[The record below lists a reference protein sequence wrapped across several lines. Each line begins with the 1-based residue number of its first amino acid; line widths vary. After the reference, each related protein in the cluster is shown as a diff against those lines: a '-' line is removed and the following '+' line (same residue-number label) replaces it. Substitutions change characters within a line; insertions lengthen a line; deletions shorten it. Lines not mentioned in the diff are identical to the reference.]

1 MGLSLKTDMQMLG
14 LSNPKMFSFFL
25 RIMAYCPLSLGDL
38 KSEGGSPGG
47 GGSRMWERAGGR
59 GTRQISGGSGDNRPV
74 PVDRAMP
81 PQPLRLMRLEVAFQ
95 ELEAGIRGKIRW
107 IMLLQMCTDS
117 SHLLH

>member
-14 LSNPKMFSFFL
+14 LSNPKIFSFFL

-38 KSEGGSPGG
+38 TSEGGSPGG

-74 PVDRAMP
+74 PCGSGHAASAPQVD
-81 PQPLRLMRLEVAFQ
+81 EVGGRFP
-95 ELEAGIRGKIRW
+95 GTGSGDTGKN
-107 IMLLQMCTDS
+107 QMDYAPANV
-117 SHLLH
+117 H